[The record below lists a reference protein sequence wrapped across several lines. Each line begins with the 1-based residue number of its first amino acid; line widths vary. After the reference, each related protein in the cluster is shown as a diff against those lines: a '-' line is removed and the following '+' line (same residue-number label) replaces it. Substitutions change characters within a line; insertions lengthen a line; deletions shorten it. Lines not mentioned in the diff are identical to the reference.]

1 MNLNITA
8 RQLLEAIYREWVN
21 YYMTVECFAEHN
33 GLTTEQAQRL
43 IDLAREIHN
52 SPHPES

>member
-1 MNLNITA
+1 MTLNIAA
-8 RQLLEAIYREWVN
+8 REILDWVYRDWVN
-21 YYMTVECFAEHN
+21 QYLTVECFAEHN

-43 IDLAREIHN
+43 IALAREIHN